1 MKISTSILVLLLL
14 LANIINA
21 QKTFDISKKDVD
33 SITLKK
39 YKIFAVAIYEKI
51 NFVGDKYFDDN
62 KRFKLNI
69 EQLKYADQEFNNQY
83 VKATLSQYE
92 KQLNDTVKF
101 PYSRKD
107 LKRKSNSELLNQYEK
122 VVQKDWKKKIKN
134 YDRYYYGYLNNDNEK
149 IVFLRCDPHKIKYF
163 SIPGTGEKLLDI
175 LTIYVYNIDQNIL
188 SLAGWANFKE
198 L

>member
-1 MKISTSILVLLLL
+1 MKIRKSIFVILLLF
-14 LANIINA
+14 ANITNA
-21 QKTFDISKKDVD
+21 QKTFDISKKDID
-33 SITLKK
+33 SITLKN

-51 NFVGDKYFDDN
+51 NFVGDKYFDDD
-62 KRFKLNI
+62 KRFKLNK
-69 EQLKYADQEFNNQY
+69 EQLKLADEEFNNQY

-107 LKRKSNSELLNQYEK
+107 LKRKANTKLLNQYEK
-122 VVQKDWKKKIKN
+122 IVQKDRKKKIKK
-134 YDRYYYGYLNNDNEK
+134 YDRYYYGYLNSDNEK

-175 LTIYVYNIDQNIL
+175 LTIYVYNLDQNIL
-188 SLAGWANFKE
+188 SLTGWSSFKE